1 MSNQK
6 KILPRLNCI
15 LYLPE
20 ESYIIRKGKNMDKQ
34 KLERISELSRKDRSD
49 GLTAEEK
56 EEQKNLREEYLSF
69 VRKNFRQT
77 LENITLQ

>member
-1 MSNQK
+1 
-6 KILPRLNCI
+6 
-15 LYLPE
+15 
-20 ESYIIRKGKNMDKQ
+20 MDKQ